1 MENNILNEQAIKE
14 AINAIRPA
22 LQNDGGDIEFIKYD
36 AENKNVHVKLV
47 GACAGCPMSQL
58 TLTNGVQRYVR
69 ETVDKDI
76 TVINDNQLESISTTN
91 GKGMQ
96 AKKSIPF
103 LFSPPCK
110 KHIYIKKPKTTLLT
124 IKANP
129 SKTNHGSQN
138 HS

>member
-47 GACAGCPMSQL
+47 GACAGCPMRQL

-76 TVINDNQLESISTTN
+76 TVINDNQL
-91 GKGMQ
+91 
-96 AKKSIPF
+96 
-103 LFSPPCK
+103 
-110 KHIYIKKPKTTLLT
+110 
-124 IKANP
+124 
-129 SKTNHGSQN
+129 
-138 HS
+138 